1 MSTVTHIQV
10 PPRLHALV
18 ATTLLLER
26 LDRLPRSSATAEQ
39 YQGVVR
45 QLGRLLD
52 EAEGDAMLQTLL
64 ERFPSLAE
72 LHENRH
78 YAEAGLCRSPLDAAV
93 QAEAAALDVI
103 QRLRS
108 RH

>member
-26 LDRLPRSSATAEQ
+26 LDRLPRSSASAEQ

-52 EAEGDAMLQTLL
+52 EAEGDAMLHKLL

-93 QAEAAALDVI
+93 QAEATTQDI
-103 QRLRS
+103 IRRLRS